1 MFKNDERYWDI
12 NLLNKWFAISSI
24 VFLITMVWTF
34 IDDNDDEFKDYQREF
49 RKLQIEKAEEKL
61 VEEKSSIEGE
71 VKDYD
76 ELLAKAEEDMGRIDN
91 ASKYLENIFLFI
103 DTKLSKLVNCPR
115 PIAASKLLNR

>member
-61 VEEKSSIEGE
+61 VQEKSSIEDE

-76 ELLAKAEEDMGRIDN
+76 GLLAKAEEDYNKKSEAIEKIN
-91 ASKYLENIFLFI
+91 E
-103 DTKLSKLVNCPR
+103 TK
-115 PIAASKLLNR
+115 ITD